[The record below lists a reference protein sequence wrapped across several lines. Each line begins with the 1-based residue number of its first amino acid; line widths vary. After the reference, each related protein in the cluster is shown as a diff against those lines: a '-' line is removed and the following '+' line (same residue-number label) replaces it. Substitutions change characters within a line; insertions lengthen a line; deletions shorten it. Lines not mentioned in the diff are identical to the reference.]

1 MAPHQGS
8 QEGEVESD
16 VGSEGIGHS
25 ATVPSRA
32 GALDTVCLVELR
44 GTGDRVDIC
53 VPIGRESIQVLI
65 GGGEGENG
73 REEGEG
79 EWREREGGGGGE

>member
-8 QEGEVESD
+8 EEGEVESD

-25 ATVPSRA
+25 AAVPSRA

-65 GGGEGENG
+65 ERGGK
-73 REEGEG
+73 
-79 EWREREGGGGGE
+79 REREGEGGE